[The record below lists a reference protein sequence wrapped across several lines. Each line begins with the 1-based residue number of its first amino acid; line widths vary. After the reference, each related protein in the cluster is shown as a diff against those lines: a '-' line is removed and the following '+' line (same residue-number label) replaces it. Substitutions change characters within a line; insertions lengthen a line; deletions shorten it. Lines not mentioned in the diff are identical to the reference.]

1 MSSTTKA
8 KAGIANTSQPSI
20 YHDRGTLRLWAG
32 NGYTTHVTDTSTP
45 TTILFL
51 CVANSA
57 RSQMAEGL
65 ALSLAPEGIT
75 ILSAG
80 SMPAQVS
87 AYAIEVMSEIGI
99 DLSAHH
105 SKSVDDIPKENV
117 ATVITLCAE
126 EVCPVFPG
134 EVEKLHWPYP
144 DPAGVVGSKEEILES
159 FRRVRD
165 QIRAKLVAFFD
176 RGPRGRARHARKAQI
191 PRRKRR
197 GSVGADGDRA
207 RARHQGREVLLSRR
221 MYSRRACGFRESN
234 TLLGALTSARPLF

>member
-1 MSSTTKA
+1 
-8 KAGIANTSQPSI
+8 
-20 YHDRGTLRLWAG
+20 
-32 NGYTTHVTDTSTP
+32 
-45 TTILFL
+45 
-51 CVANSA
+51 
-57 RSQMAEGL
+57 MAEGL
-65 ALSLAPEGIT
+65 ARSLAPKGIT

-87 AYAIEVMSEIGI
+87 AYAIEVMSEIRI

-176 RGPRGRARHARKAQI
+176 RGPRGRARHARSSDSAPEAPRKRGCRWRPHSRPASTTRGSSITQDVFAPRLRI
-191 PRRKRR
+191 PREQHITGSAHFGSTPILKWPRR
-197 GSVGADGDRA
+197 RNRPSLSSPIT
-207 RARHQGREVLLSRR
+207 GRR
-221 MYSRRACGFRESN
+221 N
-234 TLLGALTSARPLF
+234 